1 MSKSSSVAVGSIVE
15 NRYRILRELGRGG
28 FGRSYLAED
37 THEHNYPC
45 VLKEFAPQVQNKNDL
60 QKAQE
65 LFEREAGMLCNLQH
79 PQIPRFQKMMWVRLG
94 DRDALF
100 LVQDYIEGP
109 TYWELLQSQ
118 GKFSEAEVTQLLLQL
133 LPVLEYIHSRNVIH
147 RDISPD
153 NLIQRTYDKLPFLI
167 DFGCVK
173 QIAANALSQLTGQAG
188 TVVGKSGYAP
198 DEQMQQGKVSATS
211 DLYALA
217 VTALVLLTGT
227 EPQDLYDS
235 FNGMWCWRQKVSV
248 SPTLGSVLD
257 AMLAHRPRDRYQSAR
272 EVRQALENPNLVQSS
287 NHLSQMGTVVVAPG
301 KKPPNPPAAP
311 VGQAVGNRNVSK
323 MGTILSR
330 MATVVAAPGKRLRKN
345 FTSFLAKKQ
354 QSDRRELKIIAM
366 SIGAAL
372 VVVVGS
378 VAVANMAK
386 SLFQPRQL
394 REGFSRSTPD
404 VPLPRGE
411 QARLAKIIQRRQALK
426 LDEGQFNK
434 KVDAL
439 FYAQHPELQGRSLT
453 NKSEDAALRKDWC
466 QIAENL
472 LDRIEQGDSVP

>member
-188 TVVGKSGYAP
+188 TVVGKS
-198 DEQMQQGKVSATS
+198 
-211 DLYALA
+211 
-217 VTALVLLTGT
+217 
-227 EPQDLYDS
+227 
-235 FNGMWCWRQKVSV
+235 
-248 SPTLGSVLD
+248 
-257 AMLAHRPRDRYQSAR
+257 
-272 EVRQALENPNLVQSS
+272 
-287 NHLSQMGTVVVAPG
+287 
-301 KKPPNPPAAP
+301 
-311 VGQAVGNRNVSK
+311 
-323 MGTILSR
+323 
-330 MATVVAAPGKRLRKN
+330 
-345 FTSFLAKKQ
+345 
-354 QSDRRELKIIAM
+354 
-366 SIGAAL
+366 
-372 VVVVGS
+372 
-378 VAVANMAK
+378 
-386 SLFQPRQL
+386 
-394 REGFSRSTPD
+394 
-404 VPLPRGE
+404 
-411 QARLAKIIQRRQALK
+411 
-426 LDEGQFNK
+426 
-434 KVDAL
+434 
-439 FYAQHPELQGRSLT
+439 
-453 NKSEDAALRKDWC
+453 
-466 QIAENL
+466 
-472 LDRIEQGDSVP
+472 